1 MASSQRRGKS
11 GARES
16 EVTKDQGREVVY
28 VISGRTYVPE
38 KDWAWRGKDGVL

>member
-28 VISGRTYVPE
+28 VRENVRAGEGLGMEGERWNRMT
-38 KDWAWRGKDGVL
+38 